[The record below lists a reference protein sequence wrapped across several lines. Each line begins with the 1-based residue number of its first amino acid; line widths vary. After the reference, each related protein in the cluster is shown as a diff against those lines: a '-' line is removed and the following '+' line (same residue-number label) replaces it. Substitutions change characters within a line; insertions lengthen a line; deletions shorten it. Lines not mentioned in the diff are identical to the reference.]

1 MEVEKKFRFGEVKTE
16 ELKAEHQEVMSLE
29 CVASVIQ
36 GQKPTAN
43 GHNKPK
49 QNV

>member
-29 CVASVIQ
+29 CVVCHTRTETY
-36 GQKPTAN
+36 GKWP
-43 GHNKPK
+43 
-49 QNV
+49 